1 MPWKDAGKVLLSQ
14 GQEKQV
20 IRLLI
25 FYGRLACEEE
35 ASSFVS
41 VGRHFPFASTKQN
54 SRFYTNF
61 LRDFSSEF
69 VTNLRY
75 TIFPR
80 YSSFAAVAARPLP
93 QQFLLWGHSL
103 FQSFKQ

>member
-25 FYGRLACEEE
+25 FYGHHACEEE

-41 VGRHFPFASTKQN
+41 VGRHFPFTSTKQS
-54 SRFYTNF
+54 SRGYTNI
-61 LRDFSSEF
+61 LRNFSSKF
-69 VTNLRY
+69 VANLRY
-75 TIFPR
+75 TIKFVFR
-80 YSSFAAVAARPLP
+80 GTR
-93 QQFLLWGHSL
+93 SL
-103 FQSFKQ
+103 QR

>member
-25 FYGRLACEEE
+25 FYGHHACEEE
-35 ASSFVS
+35 ASSFGS
-41 VGRHFPFASTKQN
+41 VGRYFPFMSTKQN
-54 SRFYTNF
+54 SRGHTNF

-69 VTNLRY
+69 ITNLRY
-75 TIFPR
+75 TIKFVFR
-80 YSSFAAVAARPLP
+80 GTRRL
-93 QQFLLWGHSL
+93 QR
-103 FQSFKQ
+103 